1 MMWFVYCLASEE
13 SVAAKREE
21 RYQEIVRKRKL
32 KDLAKA
38 QAEELASLEAKLE
51 RLRMRNFPS
60 LDQLKH
66 SWANLSSFNT

>member
-1 MMWFVYCLASEE
+1 M
-13 SVAAKREE
+13 AAKREE

-32 KDLAKA
+32 KDLAQA

-66 SWANLSSFNT
+66 S